1 MLNVFRGLSLI
12 VTCIFLQQQLSA
24 ARPVAVVP
32 FELSG
37 SYVVINARINGSK
50 PLSFIFDTG
59 VRSTILTH
67 LDADD
72 QVSLTTGRSVPVVGL
87 GTGVDVMGLIR
98 ERNTLSLGKIQFD
111 NRVVMVLED
120 DVLQLSELNG
130 RKINGLLGVDLL
142 QDYVV
147 EINYSR
153 RKLIFYDTAT
163 YQRPSKYHT
172 RELIVENNK
181 LYLPMTLFDSSMKI
195 RKIKMFIDTGAL
207 LNAWFL
213 TVHNNAN
220 GIQGPKIYAR
230 IGSGFNGDVNGY
242 LAHIP
247 RICLDEF
254 CFDRPIVAF
263 PDSAVVSEVIRRSDR
278 DGTIGS
284 ELLAR
289 FNLVFDV
296 QRKQLH
302 FKPNSFFKA
311 PFNYNIAGIELIQ
324 SQPPLP
330 GFEVTAVWRDSP
342 AGKAGVKVGDQL
354 IGINN
359 ESVFLL
365 SLSTIRGYFQK
376 SSRQPMLLVLLREGR
391 RVEVELDMRERL

>member
-1 MLNVFRGLSLI
+1 
-12 VTCIFLQQQLSA
+12 
-24 ARPVAVVP
+24 
-32 FELSG
+32 
-37 SYVVINARINGSK
+37 
-50 PLSFIFDTG
+50 
-59 VRSTILTH
+59 
-67 LDADD
+67 
-72 QVSLTTGRSVPVVGL
+72 
-87 GTGVDVMGLIR
+87 
-98 ERNTLSLGKIQFD
+98 
-111 NRVVMVLED
+111 
-120 DVLQLSELNG
+120 
-130 RKINGLLGVDLL
+130 
-142 QDYVV
+142 
-147 EINYSR
+147 
-153 RKLIFYDTAT
+153 
-163 YQRPSKYHT
+163 
-172 RELIVENNK
+172 
-181 LYLPMTLFDSSMKI
+181 MTLFDSSMKI
-195 RKIKMFIDTGAL
+195 RRIKMFIDTGAL

-220 GIQGPKIYAR
+220 DIQGTKIYAR

-296 QRKQLH
+296 QRRQLH

-342 AGKAGVKVGDQL
+342 AARAGVKEGDQL

-376 SSRQPMLLVLLREGR
+376 ASRRPLQLVLLREGR
-391 RVEVELDMRERL
+391 RVEVELDMTSTRTMVTFGSSGWATIRNVALDE